1 MGLIGST
8 GGKGGGPEPPMRE
21 RRHLPCLL
29 FWIQHSKRLD
39 RREEGLQNP
48 QGVVMETV
56 FMIMNREQGKKYTTL
71 AHCIDE
77 ALEAREGT
85 RGT

>member
-1 MGLIGST
+1 MGKEEALS
-8 GGKGGGPEPPMRE
+8 
-21 RRHLPCLL
+21 LL
-29 FWIQHSKRLD
+29 CGRGLGQMEASPVPAFWIQHSKGLD
-39 RREEGLQNP
+39 RREEGLQDP

-56 FMIMNREQGKKYTTL
+56 SMIMNREQGKKYTTL
-71 AHCIDE
+71 VHCIDE